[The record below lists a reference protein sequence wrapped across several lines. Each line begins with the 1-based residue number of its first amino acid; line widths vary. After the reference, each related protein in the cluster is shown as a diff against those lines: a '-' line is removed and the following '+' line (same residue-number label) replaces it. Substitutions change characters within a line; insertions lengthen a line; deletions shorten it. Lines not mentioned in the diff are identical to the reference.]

1 LLIATPETKNKGVTD
16 TIDYLDVAP
25 TISSFLEGKIV
36 LQIFDCSEKEV
47 VLWDFEKQIMY
58 WFIFIFVRRKLA
70 SFQQGNN
77 LSLAE
82 ECI

>member
-36 LQIFDCSEKEV
+36 LQIFDFSEMEREN
-47 VLWDFEKQIMY
+47 FYGI
-58 WFIFIFVRRKLA
+58 
-70 SFQQGNN
+70 
-77 LSLAE
+77 
-82 ECI
+82 